1 MKKFNNWPTDYPDPN
16 WFIHDRFGLF
26 IHFGLF
32 SVGARHEWFMTTEQV
47 SLEEYSKKYFQHF
60 NPDLFDADAWAKEA
74 ARCGVKYMVFTT
86 KHHEGFAL
94 WDTKQTDYKITNTA
108 FGRDLL
114 AELLPAFRKV
124 GIKIGLYHS
133 LIDWRHEHFPL
144 DGLHPERENQ
154 KLREKN
160 SERDI
165 KIYQR
170 YLREQ
175 VKELLT
181 EYGKIDYLWFDFSY
195 SHRDWGWSKGKG
207 HIDWDSEALENLCLE
222 LQPHLLLNDRLDLG
236 HGITT
241 PEQFQ
246 PDKPLEKNGMPVIWE
261 ACQTM
266 YGTWGY
272 DRDNM
277 EWKSSEMLL
286 KMLIDTVSKNGN
298 FLMNI
303 GPNPRGMIDTKTL
316 ERLHAIGDWMT
327 LHKASVIGCSY
338 SAFEAPDDCRYTQNG
353 NKLYLHL
360 FSYPYRNLHLKG
372 LAGKVEFIR
381 LLNDGSEI
389 FCRGFDPDEVITS
402 TEAVIAP
409 ENLVITLPII
419 KPDVLIPVI
428 EITLKD
434 D

>member
-1 MKKFNNWPTDYPDPN
+1 
-16 WFIHDRFGLF
+16 
-26 IHFGLF
+26 
-32 SVGARHEWFMTTEQV
+32 
-47 SLEEYSKKYFQHF
+47 
-60 NPDLFDADAWAKEA
+60 
-74 ARCGVKYMVFTT
+74 MVFTT

-94 WDTKQTDYKITNTA
+94 WDTKQT
-108 FGRDLL
+108 
-114 AELLPAFRKV
+114 
-124 GIKIGLYHS
+124 
-133 LIDWRHEHFPL
+133 
-144 DGLHPERENQ
+144 
-154 KLREKN
+154 
-160 SERDI
+160 
-165 KIYQR
+165 
-170 YLREQ
+170 
-175 VKELLT
+175 
-181 EYGKIDYLWFDFSY
+181 
-195 SHRDWGWSKGKG
+195 
-207 HIDWDSEALENLCLE
+207 
-222 LQPHLLLNDRLDLG
+222 
-236 HGITT
+236 
-241 PEQFQ
+241 
-246 PDKPLEKNGMPVIWE
+246 DKPLEKNGMPVIWE

-389 FCRGFDPDEVITS
+389 FYRGFDPDEVITS

-409 ENLVITLPII
+409 EDLVITLPII